1 MARSQKVAVYKTP
14 NKILVFEDTDDEIH
28 RITLGTVGP
37 ALLSSCWKH
46 GYWSTAQYTAPL
58 SNRLRLW
65 KKRLRQ
71 NDLQTES
78 EIFYHCVLYSYAS
91 VLQRPQTLDDANYI
105 QILVINFSKVKV
117 PDLIC
122 KRPLITF
129 SASLN
134 RTIQTFL
141 MSTPA
146 IFRQSKWS

>member
-1 MARSQKVAVYKTP
+1 MAVYKTP

-37 ALLSSCWKH
+37 ALLSSCSLETRFLIY
-46 GYWSTAQYTAPL
+46 GAIYCTTVEPL
-58 SNRLRLW
+58 EVLK

-91 VLQRPQTLDDANYI
+91 VLERPQTLDDANYI

-146 IFRQSKWS
+146 IFRQSK